1 MSVIKENGLTL
12 KNTICTNKDI
22 NRQSKT
28 SPFFSCVPSHFADS
42 TNDVVLGKSR
52 MLIQDQGCFAPYVL
66 LQIQIN
72 RQGIRQSVCSPPNL
86 LYNYYCFQ
94 DNATCGQTTYAILS
108 NFIST
113 FYQILTYSLDHNL
126 RYQV

>member
-52 MLIQDQGCFAPYVL
+52 MLIQDRSGLFC
-66 LQIQIN
+66 
-72 RQGIRQSVCSPPNL
+72 SVRVITNT
-86 LYNYYCFQ
+86 
-94 DNATCGQTTYAILS
+94 DK
-108 NFIST
+108 
-113 FYQILTYSLDHNL
+113 
-126 RYQV
+126 